1 MLNNA
6 VILAGGKSSRMG
18 EDKSLMPFGGYNSMV
33 EYQYRRLETLFKNV
47 YISAKDNKFDFDANI
62 ILDRYP
68 QSSPMVAIASI
79 LEELN
84 DDFFL
89 ISVDMPL
96 LSFDAINTLL
106 EAYNRDKKCDIYVLE
121 SPNGLEPT
129 ATIYTKNILKKIEN
143 NLKNGIHRLNYL
155 INSSDKVAIKWNNYL
170 EFININDKKSYNLA
184 IKLYKKQKIQ

>member
-68 QSSPMVAIASI
+68 QSSPLVAIASI

-84 DDFFL
+84 EDFFL

-155 INSSDKVAIKWNNYL
+155 INSSDKVTIKWNNYS